1 MPRRLLLAV
10 LLAPAARPARAGEI
24 VVVAPDAPMAPYQEA
39 LQGVCDALGACPPVL
54 KASGGPA
61 ALPADARVVIALG
74 GRAARLRYPA
84 REILITALTP
94 GFEARAR
101 SDAGPVV
108 RVSLTYA
115 PGDFARRLKRLK
127 PDARRAVLLWSR
139 PASGRFARAVRA
151 AAAPLGLIAI
161 PVQVEDPEDMPALLR
176 ALPGADAVW
185 LAPDPDLVTPTLF
198 DAAREY
204 ARSRGIAFF
213 APAPGLAA
221 QGADPGLAPSFRDAG
236 LRAGAAARDALAG
249 APAASE
255 AYPDESPEGQ
265 QAMIVSSKTR
275 VDPER

>member
-1 MPRRLLLAV
+1 MPRRLLLAA
-10 LLAPAARPARAGEI
+10 LLAPAAGPARAGEI

-54 KASGGPA
+54 KASDGPD
-61 ALPADARVVIALG
+61 LPADARVVIALG

-84 REILITALTP
+84 REMLVTALTP

-115 PGDFARRLKRLK
+115 PDDFARRLKRLK

-161 PVQVEDPEDMPALLR
+161 PVQVEDPDDMPALLR

-204 ARSRGIAFF
+204 ARSRGAAFF
-213 APAPGLAA
+213 APAPGLAG

-249 APAASE
+249 APAADE
-255 AYPDESPEGQ
+255 AYPDEGPEDQ
-265 QAMIVSSKTR
+265 RAMIVSSKTR
-275 VDPER
+275 VDPAR